1 MTVKGARIVDR
12 MMALFDSRVHPLRSV
27 TAAPPAAADS
37 QPVTHRGLRRAAAG
51 FTLVE
56 IMIVV
61 CIIGILVMVGSPYY
75 SQGKMGAQRNA
86 CLHQQHQVFE
96 AAMLYCGDQVVPDGN
111 LSVSI
116 LQPDILQP
124 DAAECPASQ
133 DATYDDY
140 TIVIVDG
147 APMDVICNAMGDEH
161 PWSPF

>member
-1 MTVKGARIVDR
+1 MTMKDARIVVPKRD
-12 MMALFDSRVHPLRSV
+12 LLDTRVKDPVAAAAGSPAR
-27 TAAPPAAADS
+27 AAPRP
-37 QPVTHRGLRRAAAG
+37 PRRSARHAAAG

-96 AAMLYCGDQVVPDGN
+96 AALLYCGDQVVPDGN
-111 LSVSI
+111 LSVTV

-124 DAAECPASQ
+124 DAAECPSTQ
-133 DATYDDY
+133 DGSYDDY
-140 TIVIVDG
+140 TIVIVSG
-147 APMDVICNAMGDEH
+147 APVDVICNAMGDEH